1 MNVPTGIH
9 GRVGTDFRG
18 QRVTDVESIGIAS
31 CSRWP
36 NVEDAVVDLS
46 AIPEDP
52 RAEPSEQPDKLLR

>member
-18 QRVTDVESIGIAS
+18 QRVTDVEVDWDRFLQPVA
-31 CSRWP
+31 
-36 NVEDAVVDLS
+36 NVEDVVVDLS